1 MKRSVIGASVQGA
14 SHKRTGLPC
23 QDSYTIRDNTFKYK
37 HANVSNG
44 YYPSLSDDTCIIA
57 VADGHGSTSCPYSN
71 IGSSIAVNV
80 FCDIMAESFYKF
92 RDKMDELII
101 QFKNESDSI
110 RIAKAIEHEWKRRVL
125 NDYNLNKSKRAGALS
140 EEKDKDEYAVYKLYG
155 TTLLGMMVTDEYVFS
170 FQLGD
175 GDINIVNENDVEL
188 MIEQEK
194 ILGIETHSLS
204 KKGAWSHAMS
214 SFSYMSQHQDKPFM
228 FMLSTDGM
236 VNSYVSEEE
245 FHKSCMEYL
254 SMIKEHGI
262 KTIENNLLK
271 WLDETSE
278 QGCGDDTT
286 VVMVY
291 YED

>member
-14 SHKRTGLPC
+14 SHKRTVLPC
-23 QDSYTIRDNTFKYK
+23 QDSYTIRDKSFKYAGK
-37 HANVSNG
+37 DSRNVFYSD
-44 YYPSLSDDTCIIA
+44 LSDDTLILA
-57 VADGHGSTSCPYSN
+57 VADGHGSSSCPFSQYGSN
-71 IGSSIAVNV
+71 IATNV
-80 FCDIMAESFYKF
+80 FCDIMAESRYRFQ
-92 RDKMDELII
+92 DKMEDLIF
-101 QFKNESDSI
+101 QFKNETDSI

-125 NDYNLNKSKRAGALS
+125 NDYRLNRNKREEVLS
-140 EEKDKDEYAVYKLYG
+140 EEKEKDEYAIYKLYG
-155 TTLLGMMVTDEYVFS
+155 TTLLGMIITDEYVFS

-175 GDINIVNENDVEL
+175 GDINIVKENDVEL

-262 KTIENNLLK
+262 KIIENNLPK